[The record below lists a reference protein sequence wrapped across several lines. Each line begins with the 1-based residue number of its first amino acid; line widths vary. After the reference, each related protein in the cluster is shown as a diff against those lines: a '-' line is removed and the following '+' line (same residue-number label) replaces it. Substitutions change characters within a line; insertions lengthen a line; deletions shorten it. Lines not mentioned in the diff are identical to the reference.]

1 MNIFTNKTIIFQTT
15 EQLTILHNACA
26 GFLAA
31 FGSSLALCPT
41 ELLKCKLQAM
51 RDVQNLEPKKGPIK
65 HLNAF
70 QLTKDI
76 IRKEGAYAMF
86 KGLVPTFIRE
96 MPGYFFFF
104 GGYEGTRELL
114 RQPNQTKDEIGLWRT
129 MVAGAVGGM
138 IFWTVIF
145 PADVVKSRVQI
156 ATGQSGSTL
165 NVVTTIFRNEGILA
179 LYNGLL
185 PTLCRTI
192 PATAV
197 LFATYEY
204 SKKFF
209 HYIL

>member
-1 MNIFTNKTIIFQTT
+1 MKCIFLQKH
-15 EQLTILHNACA
+15 EDLTVLHNATA

-51 RDVQNLEPKKGPIK
+51 RDLQKLENNINKPLK
-65 HLNAF
+65 HISAF
-70 QLTKDI
+70 QLTKNI
-76 IRKEGAYAMF
+76 VKCEGITGMF
-86 KGLVPTFIRE
+86 KGLTPTLIRE

-104 GGYEGTRELL
+104 GGYEGTREFL
-114 RQPNQTKDEIGLWRT
+114 RKPNQKKDEIGLLRT

-138 IFWTVIF
+138 VFWVVIF
-145 PADVVKSRVQI
+145 PADVVKSRVQV
-156 ATGQSGSTL
+156 ATTHSGTTLFVVQS
-165 NVVTTIFRNEGILA
+165 IFKNEGILA

-185 PTLCRTI
+185 PTICRTI

-204 SKKFF
+204 SKRFF
-209 HYIL
+209 HFII

>member
-1 MNIFTNKTIIFQTT
+1 MQ
-15 EQLTILHNACA
+15 NATA

-51 RDVQNLEPKKGPIK
+51 RDLQKLHPENKEFKRVNVY
-65 HLNAF
+65 
-70 QLTKDI
+70 QLTKSI
-76 IRKEGAYAMF
+76 IKNEGFTAMF
-86 KGLVPTFIRE
+86 RGLTPTLLRE

-104 GGYEGTRELL
+104 GGYECSREYL
-114 RQPNQTKDEIGLWRT
+114 RGVGESKDEIGLLKT
-129 MVAGAVGGM
+129 MVAGAVGGAV
-138 IFWTVIF
+138 FWIVIF
-145 PADVVKSRVQI
+145 PADVVKSRMQVA
-156 ATGQSGSTL
+156 ATTQGNTL
-165 NVVTTIFRNEGILA
+165 IVFKTIFKNEGILA

-209 HYIL
+209 HYLL